1 MFPRSVSGFT
11 RVRGFAIFRHMI
23 NKDDLDKL
31 RQYLKPNAAKRS
43 RALEWYTIN
52 GLEISVDVER
62 CSVFVYL
69 TRDQWLVACTEPI
82 CSSNDNPHEV
92 ILIDFDWLMRLI
104 KGGEMAYINIMNE
117 LVLEE
122 LQ

>member
-1 MFPRSVSGFT
+1 
-11 RVRGFAIFRHMI
+11 MI

-31 RQYLKPNAAKRS
+31 RRYLKPNATSYSS
-43 RALEWYTIN
+43 RAMEWYSIN
-52 GLEISVDVER
+52 GLEISIDDEHGSGAVA
-62 CSVFVYL
+62 VFVYL

-82 CSSNDNPHEV
+82 CSSNNNPHEV
-92 ILIDFDWLMRLI
+92 IIIDFDRLMRLI
-104 KGGEMAYINIMNE
+104 KGGEMAYINILNE